1 MAFVPISNDDY
12 TGDVK
17 LDPSITLGDSA
28 SSIQWISNPSMP
40 LFATTFW
47 DKSLRIF

>member
-1 MAFVPISNDDY
+1 MSIVPMTSDDY
-12 TGDVK
+12 AADIK
-17 LDPSITLGDSA
+17 LDPSVSLPESA

-40 LFATTFW
+40 LFAATFW